1 MRAMPPSR
9 PSSGRTPLRYLWGA
23 QTQPENAAVADPN
36 SYRVTDIDIP
46 FTRLVAVFVKV
57 ALASIP
63 AALIVLVILRVIG
76 WIVGRLFLGWPT

>member
-1 MRAMPPSR
+1 M
-9 PSSGRTPLRYLWGA
+9 
-23 QTQPENAAVADPN
+23 ADPN
-36 SYRVTDIDIP
+36 SYRVTVTDIDIP